1 MRLPSWTGLPL
12 AGLPAFGLPPSIRT
26 LSLQCVCGIHTHT
39 INRERVPGACR
50 PNGNLCVL
58 WCGMQAVSSRTPL
71 DRGGNG
77 SPPLATPPLD
87 FFVFHKFTSF
97 SLVGGLRGGTS
108 LAPHAARAHMRDALP
123 RPGRCNAARRP
134 RSTRHKA
141 GGVEGWV
148 ARGRSILVAAVPLHY
163 KWGVCAAHDSS
174 RGRCAPAKLQNCQ
187 ASDHS

>member
-1 MRLPSWTGLPL
+1 MWDTYAYDQPRKSAWRLQAQREFVCALVRHAGSQFQNPSGQRREWF
-12 AGLPAFGLPPSIRT
+12 APS
-26 LSLQCVCGIHTHT
+26 GHT
-39 INRERVPGACR
+39 
-50 PNGNLCVL
+50 
-58 WCGMQAVSSRTPL
+58 
-71 DRGGNG
+71 
-77 SPPLATPPLD
+77 PLD

-141 GGVEGWV
+141 GGVEGGV